1 MAYSLV
7 VLLSSLKH
15 MSYAYA
21 LQETPFMVYLP
32 LFNPELK
39 FASIITPSYEL
50 QI

>member
-1 MAYSLV
+1 MTYSLD
-7 VLLSSLKH
+7 VLLSSLTH
-15 MSYAYA
+15 MSYA

-32 LFNPELK
+32 LFNPKLK